1 MFCILVISVASPKT
15 FVEQW
20 ILFKT
25 LAVVLQYLRD
35 ALNHVC
41 ILAKKKKKR
50 KIKFWNLGSH
60 FLLICANIMHAQGW
74 STASFNCC
82 SNLAREHSIT
92 DEIFII

>member
-41 ILAKKKKKR
+41 ILAKKKKKKEDKVLKLR
-50 KIKFWNLGSH
+50 FTLFANLCKH
-60 FLLICANIMHAQGW
+60 HACTG
-74 STASFNCC
+74 
-82 SNLAREHSIT
+82 LKHS
-92 DEIFII
+92 